1 LAESVVGVLRVTSSR
16 YAAHHPAWLRQ
27 VDDLVEQLRGVAP
40 AGDGGEGVV
49 LRVEPDLPELPPDP
63 AGSKGMMEVS
73 ALVLASAQVIRSAAW
88 VIREW
93 AKVDA
98 GRKVSLK
105 VERDGRKVVLDGVG
119 GRGVEASL
127 ELLRSELESG
137 AEVERRDD
145 VR

>member
-1 LAESVVGVLRVTSSR
+1 MAESVVGVLRVTSSR

-27 VDDLVEQLRGVAP
+27 VDDLVEQLRGVAA
-40 AGDGGEGVV
+40 AGDDDEGVV
-49 LRVEPDLPELPPDP
+49 LRVEPDLSEPPPDP
-63 AGSKGMMEVS
+63 AGSKGLVEVS

-98 GRKVSLK
+98 GRKVSLRI
-105 VERDGRKVVLDGVG
+105 ERDGREIVLEGIG
-119 GRGVEASL
+119 ERGVEASL